1 MGTKA
6 TETGAGGGGC
16 PEADLAGE
24 GIRPLLAAS
33 SLRNPTHPPRTHAE
47 NVGADAWGGA
57 VTWGIRRAHSQRA
70 ALGCQW
76 PGVAVAHARSRVVW
90 DHAAASHSFGFWVS
104 ALHPRRDLLNE
115 WGPTW
120 RAGVRVPSTSNRQR
134 TRSFLRAPSA
144 VTAMVAVPGAQLRR
158 RLGPQEP
165 PGIEDRTDG
174 AGPKGR
180 GLRDGASGQV

>member
-6 TETGAGGGGC
+6 RETGAGRGGGVPRQTWRGRRLGPC
-16 PEADLAGE
+16 SQLIPS
-24 GIRPLLAAS
+24 GIRPIPLA
-33 SLRNPTHPPRTHAE
+33 PMQRTWARML
-47 NVGADAWGGA
+47 GGGGGGA

-70 ALGCQW
+70 ALGCQG
-76 PGVAVAHARSRVVW
+76 PGVAAAHARSRVVW
-90 DHAAASHSFGFWVS
+90 DHAAASHSFGICVS
-104 ALHPRRDLLNE
+104 ALHPRRELLNK

-165 PGIEDRTDG
+165 LGIEDRRGG
-174 AGPKGR
+174 A
-180 GLRDGASGQV
+180 